1 MTPSGKGDHQGT
13 IKMKIIVVDD
23 EQDVQILYRQQF
35 RKEIRQDQIRLCFA
49 FSAEEAL
56 ERLQDKG
63 ADCLVLADINMP
75 GMNGLEMLKVIK
87 ARFPALKVFMVT
99 AYGDE
104 QNYQKAIEYGADDYI
119 SKPVQFEQLKAKIW
133 RLKDQI
139 S

>member
-1 MTPSGKGDHQGT
+1 
-13 IKMKIIVVDD
+13 MKIIVVDD

-75 GMNGLEMLKVIK
+75 GMNGLEMLRVIK
-87 ARFPALKVFMVT
+87 TRYPDLKVFMVT

-119 SKPVQFEQLKAKIW
+119 RKPVQFERLKEKIW
-133 RLKDQI
+133 SLQ
-139 S
+139 SQMS